1 MHVHA
6 ELDAAKRRQAAFR
19 VEAAVQRLAAS
30 ARLERAPARRRVA
43 KLIIAIGFVVVDAGR
58 RIDSRD
64 DDAGRYRLRIVS

>member
-19 VEAAVQRLAAS
+19 AEASAHRLAAS

-43 KLIIAIGFVVVDAGR
+43 KFIIAIGFVVVDAGR
-58 RIDSRD
+58 RIDGRG